1 MVEAFRIGH
10 FSIYVFGI
18 TIALGILI
26 GILVML
32 KEGKRKKQDVDKL
45 SDLSIY
51 AIIVSLIG
59 ARVFYI
65 LVFNLEYYLENPKAI
80 FAIRNGGL
88 SIQGAL
94 IFGITFAIWYTRRKK
109 LNFLKV
115 ADTFAPGIIIGQAIG
130 RVGCD
135 VFGIPM
141 ENQYFWGIKVN
152 NQLLHPAQIYE
163 VILDLILFTYI
174 WKKRH
179 DIKYDG
185 ELFIK
190 YIIGFSFIRFIVEFF
205 RTNPMVVGPFSVA
218 HITSLI
224 IIIIAIIANNII
236 MKKNKGEKMNKS
248 KKTKTKKQNI
258 NTKNPIYHYILIA
271 ALGIFSVWFYY
282 FIH

>member
-26 GILVML
+26 GILIML
-32 KEGKRKKQDVDKL
+32 KEGKRKNQDIDKL
-45 SDLSIY
+45 SDLAIY
-51 AIIVSLIG
+51 TIIASLIG
-59 ARVFYI
+59 ARIFYV
-65 LVFNLEYYLENPKAI
+65 LVFNLDYYLANPKAV
-80 FAIRNGGL
+80 FAIRNGGM
-88 SIQGAL
+88 SIQGGL
-94 IFGITFAIWYTRRKK
+94 IFGIAFAIWYSKRKK
-109 LNFLKV
+109 INFLSV

-141 ENQYFWGIKVN
+141 NKQYSWGVMVN

-163 VILDLILFTYI
+163 VILDLILFTYL

-185 ELFIK
+185 ELFIN

-224 IIIIAIIANNII
+224 IIIVAIIFNNII
-236 MKKNKGEKMNKS
+236 KKNNKGNKS
-248 KKTKTKKQNI
+248 KTKKQNNI
-258 NTKNPIYHYILIA
+258 SKNPTYHYILIA
-271 ALGIFSVWFYY
+271 GLGVFSVWFYY